1 MRFVYG
7 EKMPLRILDEAEFW
21 KRQEAEHTVVIREL
35 VPNLEPRFADALR
48 AWEDAFAQTEAVVRR
63 YLETVIRL
71 KRPIPPALWRQVL
84 ALVDFALRQSK
95 QFVAFLGRLAGESE
109 PIRANPVAVVVLNHI
124 RRESEYFIGIAQ
136 VLLAGRWREP
146 YRSSTCWASREA

>member
-1 MRFVYG
+1 MQFVYG
-7 EKMPLRILDEAEFW
+7 PKMPLRILDEAEFW

-35 VPNLEPRFADALR
+35 VPNLEPRFVDALR
-48 AWEDAFAQTEAVVRR
+48 AWEDAFAQTEGVVRR

-71 KRPIPPALWRQVL
+71 KHPIPPAVWRQVL

-95 QFVAFLGRLAGESE
+95 QFVAFLGRLSMESE
-109 PIRANPVAVVVLNHI
+109 AIRALPVAIVVLNHI

-136 VLLAGRWREP
+136 TILVGKWGRR
-146 YRSSTCWASREA
+146 YGFAHRASSQV